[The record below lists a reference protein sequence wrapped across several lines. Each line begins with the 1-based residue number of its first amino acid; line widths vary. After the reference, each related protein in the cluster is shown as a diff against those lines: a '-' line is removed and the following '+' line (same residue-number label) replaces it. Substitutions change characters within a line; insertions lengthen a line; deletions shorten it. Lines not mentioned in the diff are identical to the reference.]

1 MAELRSLKRVGVM
14 VIMFGGL
21 NIVGEVRLEVV
32 TALRPLVEEVVD
44 RW

>member
-1 MAELRSLKRVGVM
+1 MTELRSLKRVGVM

-21 NIVGEVRLEVV
+21 NTVGEVRLEVV